1 MSDHI
6 LKVASPILWGNV
18 HIFYLKMI
26 TFMLKVV
33 IEDYFFQWDTSSE
46 VVLSPLDIDYSSC
59 FDYMS
64 ITHDATHI
72 KSRK

>member
-1 MSDHI
+1 
-6 LKVASPILWGNV
+6 
-18 HIFYLKMI
+18 MI

-46 VVLSPLDIDYSSC
+46 VVLSPLDIDYSIC

-64 ITHDATHI
+64 TTHDETHI
-72 KSRK
+72 KSHK